1 MRRGKKERLKS
12 NQRGRL
18 QRLVELKSDQV
29 RAKLL
34 QGLAVI
40 KNSLTF
46 TPFPKLLCL
55 EAIVTGQNLM
65 AENSV
70 VQMNY
75 WALELSL

>member
-1 MRRGKKERLKS
+1 
-12 NQRGRL
+12 
-18 QRLVELKSDQV
+18 V

-34 QGLAVI
+34 QGLAII

-46 TPFPKLLCL
+46 TPSSKLLCL

-70 VQMNY
+70 VQMNH